1 MATPRLCAR
10 LPLGG
15 QDPVLALTLD
25 TGTSRVN
32 EADTLGVKNA
42 RPRVNEAFALG
53 R

>member
-1 MATPRLCAR
+1 MASLRPFAQ

-15 QDPVLALTLD
+15 QCSASALALD

-32 EADTLGVKNA
+32 EADTLGVKNV